1 MPPIVLKV
9 GSAFIGNAFG
19 RSLNAQTATRDG
31 HGRLDPAR
39 RPYVSGLG
47 KRTKRHWLWRD
58 GCNLGRAAFHRFQM
72 TSLCDWHRYAQ
83 SGRLLPNVGSGRA
96 NHRKFLGRKLSSCAL
111 FFRHVSLSNKS
122 RDAAV
127 ILFEI
132 AARCTFSLRRSALVL
147 APPKQ
152 RIFDNALGSPCASP
166 QSGAG
171 ANGLTKCTRQMAL
184 ITKTTNSGNLREILI
199 GSQQ

>member
-1 MPPIVLKV
+1 MVLWLQFGPCRISPFPNDQSV
-9 GSAFIGNAFG
+9 RLASVRTIRAPSFRTSA
-19 RSLNAQTATRDG
+19 R
-31 HGRLDPAR
+31 
-39 RPYVSGLG
+39 
-47 KRTKRHWLWRD
+47 
-58 GCNLGRAAFHRFQM
+58 
-72 TSLCDWHRYAQ
+72 
-83 SGRLLPNVGSGRA
+83 NVQIIA
-96 NHRKFLGRKLSSCAL
+96 NSSEESFLRVPC
-111 FFRHVSLSNKS
+111 FFRHVSLSNKF

-171 ANGLTKCTRQMAL
+171 ANGLTKCARQMAL
-184 ITKTTNSGNLREILI
+184 ITKTTNSGNLRDFLSEV
-199 GSQQ
+199 SNKS

>member
-1 MPPIVLKV
+1 MLWLQ
-9 GSAFIGNAFG
+9 FG
-19 RSLNAQTATRDG
+19 RCCISPFPNDQSVRLASVRTIQAPSFRTSARD
-31 HGRLDPAR
+31 A
-39 RPYVSGLG
+39 
-47 KRTKRHWLWRD
+47 
-58 GCNLGRAAFHRFQM
+58 
-72 TSLCDWHRYAQ
+72 
-83 SGRLLPNVGSGRA
+83 A

-122 RDAAV
+122 REAAV

-166 QSGAG
+166 QSGAC

-184 ITKTTNSGNLREILI
+184 ITKTTNSRNLREILI
-199 GSQQ
+199 GG